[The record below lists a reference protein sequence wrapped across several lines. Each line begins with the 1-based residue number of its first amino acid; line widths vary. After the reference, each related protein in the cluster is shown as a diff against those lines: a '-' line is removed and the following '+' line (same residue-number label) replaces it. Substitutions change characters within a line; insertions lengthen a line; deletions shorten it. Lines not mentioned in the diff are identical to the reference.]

1 MSHQVCKKVLQQ
13 QQKIPDVDKKP
24 TLNTETHRKI
34 KSEMM
39 ENEANSNQK
48 NAGEASNTRQS
59 RFLRKEYCQK

>member
-1 MSHQVCKKVLQQ
+1 MLQQ

-48 NAGEASNTRQS
+48 NAGVAILISDI
-59 RFLRKEYCQK
+59 KI

>member
-1 MSHQVCKKVLQQ
+1 MLQQ
-13 QQKIPDVDKKP
+13 QQKISAVDKKP
-24 TLNTETHRKI
+24 TLNTERHRKI

-39 ENEANSNQK
+39 EKEANSNQK